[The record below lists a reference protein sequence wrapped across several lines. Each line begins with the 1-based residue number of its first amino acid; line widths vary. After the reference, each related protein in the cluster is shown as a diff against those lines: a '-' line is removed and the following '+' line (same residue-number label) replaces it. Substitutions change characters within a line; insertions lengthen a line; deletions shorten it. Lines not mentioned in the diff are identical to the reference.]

1 MIYSN
6 PQYEFKNIERLKIC
20 VHWMR
25 KQITERKKCAIS
37 SKLMSAKASTV
48 CITLMHIIPLYAAAY
63 LNAYAGKLFKT
74 SKLSNCPD
82 YTLAQISEPNLIPFC

>member
-1 MIYSN
+1 
-6 PQYEFKNIERLKIC
+6 
-20 VHWMR
+20 
-25 KQITERKKCAIS
+25 
-37 SKLMSAKASTV
+37 MSANASTV
-48 CITLMHIIPLYAAAY
+48 CVTLMNIIPLYAAAAY